1 MQDSSK
7 LHVAAEKQQ
16 LDKIINKFETAA
28 FFNFPHTKKNL
39 PLSSLPNKF
48 ASLSVNFMLYVHTQA
63 DFGFQY

>member
-28 FFNFPHTKKNL
+28 FFNFPRTKKNL